1 MEILDKFI
9 ENLEDEELVVDIE
22 SLIEGDELRYW
33 EKWVSL
39 FEDMVP
45 SRIPSFLKYA
55 SANIKLTRED
65 EIILL
70 AYVKHIELQMERAK
84 EFYDSAKDGTIKELN
99 PLDDY
104 EGPSYG

>member
-1 MEILDKFI
+1 MKILEKFV

-22 SLIEGDELRYW
+22 SLIKGDELRYW

-39 FEDMVP
+39 FEDMIP
-45 SRIPSFLKYA
+45 SKIPSFLKYA
-55 SANIKLTRED
+55 AANIKLTRDD

-84 EFYDSAKDGTIKELN
+84 EFMESQPKEANDYVGSA
-99 PLDDY
+99 
-104 EGPSYG
+104 YG